1 MDFTK
6 LKIIGFKSFVERT
19 ELNIE
24 KGLTGI
30 IGPNGCGK
38 SNIVDALKWIM
49 GETSPKEMRGKGM
62 DDVIFNGT
70 SIRPQ
75 NDLAEIEIIIDNK
88 KKKAP
93 EMFNNYETIEIKRK
107 IEREKG
113 STYYI
118 NNKIVRA
125 KDVYL
130 LFADASSGP
139 DTTSI
144 VAQGQVHKLITSKPE
159 ERRILLEEAA
169 GITGLHA
176 RRHESELK
184 LKSAE
189 INLSRLEDI
198 IKAHKD
204 QCKTLEKQCKE
215 AEKYK
220 SIKDKIN
227 SLEITLI
234 KIRCINNISKIS
246 KKTERLEKIN
256 FEINKIDSL
265 LEDYKNEKNKF
276 LNKNNEKNKDLNN
289 LKIEKQNHLA
299 EKQKNLDE
307 INRISIQKD
316 NLKNRLTQFKDD
328 ISREKKFLED
338 ANFSLSKLQKN
349 IFNETKELDIKISN
363 SEKNTD
369 KENFINLKKDIEN
382 EIKKIEFIMSKS
394 TELNSKIDELISKN
408 KELINP
414 IKSTFDIISEKINS
428 VFSSFTEIKNNFSKL
443 TNLDKIFDFEEEHK
457 KWSKRIDDTKKHLE
471 KLVEREK
478 FTNNELKNLE
488 NKPEEIN
495 KNNVDIESKI
505 NSLNE
510 KINQLEKEII
520 INPRETKEIDE
531 KIKLNS
537 DKKIENHE
545 GKTRLETDL
554 EYLKNDLTSAYQ
566 ESENNFSLKLNE
578 DILKQEKNNIQNLPA
593 MNVLQ
598 NNLNIEK
605 RKFDNIGPI
614 NFTAE
619 NEAKETN
626 KKIEKMVNDKIDVE
640 KAILK
645 LRETISNINKEGREK
660 INKCFDSVNQNF
672 KNLFTQFFDGGK
684 AFLKMVGSSDPLLS
698 GLEVFASPPGKKMNT
713 LSLLSGG
720 EKTMAATALILA
732 VFLQNPSPIC
742 VLDEVDAPLDDINI
756 EKFCRVIKKI
766 NYDTSTKFVIIT
778 HNPITMAHMDRLYGV
793 TMAETGISKL
803 ISIKLEEAQK
813 LREVS

>member
-6 LKIIGFKSFVERT
+6 LKITGFKSFVERT
-19 ELNIE
+19 ELDIE

-30 IGPNGCGK
+30 VGPNGCGK

-75 NDLAEIEIIIDNK
+75 NDLAEIEIEIDNK
-88 KKKAP
+88 KRKAP
-93 EMFNNYETIEIKRK
+93 EIFNDYETIEIKRK

-118 NNKIVRA
+118 NNKVARA
-125 KDVYL
+125 KDVRL

-144 VAQGQVHKLITSKPE
+144 VAQGQVHRLISSKPE

-176 RRHESELK
+176 RRHEAELK

-198 IKAHKD
+198 IKTHKE
-204 QCKTLEKQCKE
+204 QFKILEKQAKE

-220 SIKDKIN
+220 TVKDKIN
-227 SLEITLI
+227 KLEITII
-234 KIRCINNISKIS
+234 KIRCINNINKIS
-246 KKTERLEKIN
+246 KKTERLEKIS

-265 LEDYKNEKNKF
+265 LENYKNEKNKF
-276 LNKNNEKNKDLNN
+276 LSKSNEKNNDLNN
-289 LKIEKQNHLA
+289 LKN
-299 EKQKNLDE
+299 EKQKNIDE
-307 INRISIQKD
+307 INRVSIQKD
-316 NLKNRLTQFKDD
+316 NLKNRLKQLTVD

-363 SEKNTD
+363 SEKNSG

-382 EIKKIEFIMSKS
+382 ELKKIEFIISKS
-394 TELNSKIDELISKN
+394 NELNSKIDELKN
-408 KELINP
+408 KNNNLITP
-414 IKSTFDIISEKINS
+414 IKSTFDIISEKIKS
-428 VFSSFTEIKNNFSKL
+428 VFSSFTDIKNNFSKL
-443 TNLDKIFDFEEEHK
+443 TNLDKIFDFEEEHA
-457 KWSKRIDDTKKHLE
+457 KWSKRIDDAKKHLE
-471 KLVEREK
+471 ELVEREK
-478 FTNNELKNLE
+478 FTNNELINLE
-488 NKPEEIN
+488 AKPDELNKRNIEL
-495 KNNVDIESKI
+495 DI
-505 NSLNE
+505 
-510 KINQLEKEII
+510 KINQLEKEITI
-520 INPRETKEIDE
+520 DPNQTKEIDK
-531 KIKLNS
+531 KIKINS
-537 DKKIENHE
+537 DKKIESHE
-545 GKTRLETDL
+545 EKTRLETDL
-554 EYLKNDLTSAYQ
+554 EYLKNDLDNAYQ
-566 ESENNFSLKLNE
+566 ESENNFNLKLNE
-578 DILKQEKNNIQNLPA
+578 ENLKEEKINVQDLPA
-593 MNVLQ
+593 KGILQ
-598 NNLNIEK
+598 NDLNVEK
-605 RKFDNIGPI
+605 RKFDKIGPI

-619 NEAKETN
+619 NEAMETN
-626 KKIEKMVNDKIDVE
+626 KKIEKMVNEKIDVE

-645 LRETISNINKEGREK
+645 LRETISSINKEGREK
-660 INKCFDSVNQNF
+660 INKCFDGVNQNF
-672 KNLFTQFFDGGK
+672 QNLFTQFFDGGK
-684 AFLKMVGSSDPLLS
+684 SYLKMIGSTDPLLS

-756 EKFCRVIKKI
+756 EKYCKVIKKI
-766 NYDTSTKFVIIT
+766 NHDTLTKFIIIT

-793 TMAETGISKL
+793 TMAETGVSKL
-803 ISIKLEEAQK
+803 ISVQLEEAQK

>member
-6 LKIIGFKSFVERT
+6 LKITGFKSFVERT
-19 ELNIE
+19 ELDIE

-30 IGPNGCGK
+30 VGPNGCGK

-75 NDLAEIEIIIDNK
+75 NDLAEIEIEIDNK
-88 KKKAP
+88 KRKAP
-93 EMFNNYETIEIKRK
+93 EIFNDYETIEIKRK

-118 NNKIVRA
+118 NNKVARA
-125 KDVYL
+125 KDVRL

-144 VAQGQVHKLITSKPE
+144 VAQGQVHRLISSKPE

-176 RRHESELK
+176 RRHEAELK

-198 IKAHKD
+198 IKTHKE
-204 QCKTLEKQCKE
+204 QFKILEKQAKE

-220 SIKDKIN
+220 TVKDKIN
-227 SLEITLI
+227 KLEITII
-234 KIRCINNISKIS
+234 KIRCINNINKIS
-246 KKTERLEKIN
+246 KKTERLEKIS

-265 LEDYKNEKNKF
+265 LENYKNEKNKF
-276 LNKNNEKNKDLNN
+276 LSKSNEKNNDLNN
-289 LKIEKQNHLA
+289 LKN
-299 EKQKNLDE
+299 EKQKNIDE
-307 INRISIQKD
+307 INRVSIQKD
-316 NLKNRLTQFKDD
+316 NLKNRLKQLTVD

-363 SEKNTD
+363 SEKNSG

-382 EIKKIEFIMSKS
+382 ELKKIEFIISKS
-394 TELNSKIDELISKN
+394 NELNSKIDELKN
-408 KELINP
+408 KNNNLITP
-414 IKSTFDIISEKINS
+414 IKSTFDIISEKIKS
-428 VFSSFTEIKNNFSKL
+428 VFSSFTDIKNNFSKL
-443 TNLDKIFDFEEEHK
+443 TNLDKIFDFEEEHA
-457 KWSKRIDDTKKHLE
+457 KWSKRIDDAKKHLE
-471 KLVEREK
+471 ELVEREK
-478 FTNNELKNLE
+478 FTNNELINLE
-488 NKPEEIN
+488 AKPDELNKRNIEL
-495 KNNVDIESKI
+495 DI
-505 NSLNE
+505 
-510 KINQLEKEII
+510 KINQLEKEITI
-520 INPRETKEIDE
+520 DPNQTKEIDK
-531 KIKLNS
+531 KIKINS
-537 DKKIENHE
+537 DKKIESHE
-545 GKTRLETDL
+545 EKTRLETDL
-554 EYLKNDLTSAYQ
+554 EYLKNDLDNAYQ
-566 ESENNFSLKLNE
+566 ESENNFNLKLNE
-578 DILKQEKNNIQNLPA
+578 ENLKEEKINVQDLPA
-593 MNVLQ
+593 KGILQ
-598 NNLNIEK
+598 NDLNVEK
-605 RKFDNIGPI
+605 RKFDKIGPI

-619 NEAKETN
+619 NEAMETN
-626 KKIEKMVNDKIDVE
+626 KKIEKMVNEKIDVE

-645 LRETISNINKEGREK
+645 LRETISSINKEGREK
-660 INKCFDSVNQNF
+660 INKCFDGVNQNF
-672 KNLFTQFFDGGK
+672 QNLFTQFFDGGK
-684 AFLKMVGSSDPLLS
+684 SYLKMIGSTDPLLS

-720 EKTMAATALILA
+720 EKTMAANALILP

-756 EKFCRVIKKI
+756 EKYCKVIKKI
-766 NYDTSTKFVIIT
+766 NHDTLTKFVIIT

-793 TMAETGISKL
+793 TMAETGVSKL
-803 ISIKLEEAQK
+803 ISVQLEEAQK

>member
-6 LKIIGFKSFVERT
+6 LKITGFKSFVERT
-19 ELNIE
+19 ELDIE

-30 IGPNGCGK
+30 VGPNGCGK

-75 NDLAEIEIIIDNK
+75 HDLADIEIEIDNK
-88 KKKAP
+88 KRKAP
-93 EMFNNYETIEIKRK
+93 EIFNDYETIEIKRK

-118 NNKIVRA
+118 NNKVARA
-125 KDVYL
+125 KDVRL

-144 VAQGQVHKLITSKPE
+144 VAQGQVHRLISSKPE

-176 RRHESELK
+176 RRHEAELK

-198 IKAHKD
+198 IKTHKE
-204 QCKTLEKQCKE
+204 QFKILEKQAKE

-220 SIKDKIN
+220 TVKDKIN
-227 SLEITLI
+227 KLEITII
-234 KIRCINNISKIS
+234 KIRCINNINKIS
-246 KKTERLEKIN
+246 KKTERLEKIS

-265 LEDYKNEKNKF
+265 LENYKNEKNKF
-276 LNKNNEKNKDLNN
+276 LSKSNEKNNDLNN
-289 LKIEKQNHLA
+289 LKN
-299 EKQKNLDE
+299 EKQKNIDE
-307 INRISIQKD
+307 INRVSIQKD
-316 NLKNRLTQFKDD
+316 NLKNRLKQLTVD

-363 SEKNTD
+363 SEKNSG

-382 EIKKIEFIMSKS
+382 ELKKIEFIISKS
-394 TELNSKIDELISKN
+394 NELNSKIDELKN
-408 KELINP
+408 KNNNLITP
-414 IKSTFDIISEKINS
+414 IKSTFDIISEKIKS
-428 VFSSFTEIKNNFSKL
+428 VFSSFTDIKNNFSKL
-443 TNLDKIFDFEEEHK
+443 TNLDKIFDFEEEHA
-457 KWSKRIDDTKKHLE
+457 KWSKRIDDAKKHLE
-471 KLVEREK
+471 ELVEREK
-478 FTNNELKNLE
+478 FTNNELINLE
-488 NKPEEIN
+488 AKPDELNKRNIEL
-495 KNNVDIESKI
+495 DI
-505 NSLNE
+505 
-510 KINQLEKEII
+510 KINQLEKEITI
-520 INPRETKEIDE
+520 DPNQTKEIDK
-531 KIKLNS
+531 KIKINS
-537 DKKIENHE
+537 DKKIESHE
-545 GKTRLETDL
+545 EKTRLETDL
-554 EYLKNDLTSAYQ
+554 EYLKNDLDNAYQ
-566 ESENNFSLKLNE
+566 ESENNFNLKLNE
-578 DILKQEKNNIQNLPA
+578 ENLKEEKINVQDLPA
-593 MNVLQ
+593 KGILQ
-598 NNLNIEK
+598 NDLNVEK
-605 RKFDNIGPI
+605 RKFDKIGPI

-619 NEAKETN
+619 NEAMETN
-626 KKIEKMVNDKIDVE
+626 KKIEKMVNEKIDVE

-645 LRETISNINKEGREK
+645 LRETISSINKEGREK
-660 INKCFDSVNQNF
+660 INKCFDGVNQNF
-672 KNLFTQFFDGGK
+672 QNLFTQFFDGGK
-684 AFLKMVGSSDPLLS
+684 SYLKMIGSTDPLLS

-756 EKFCRVIKKI
+756 EKYCKVIKKI
-766 NYDTSTKFVIIT
+766 NHDTLTKFVIIT

-793 TMAETGISKL
+793 TMAETGVSKL
-803 ISIKLEEAQK
+803 ISVQLEEAQK

>member
-6 LKIIGFKSFVERT
+6 LKISGFKSFVEKT
-19 ELNIE
+19 EFDIE

-30 IGPNGCGK
+30 VGPNGCGK

-93 EMFNNYETIEIKRK
+93 EIFNNYETIEIKRK

-125 KDVYL
+125 KDIHL

-144 VAQGQVHKLITSKPE
+144 VAQGQVHKLISSKPE

-176 RRHESELK
+176 RRHEAELK
-184 LKSAE
+184 LKSAD

-198 IKAHKD
+198 IKTHKD
-204 QCKTLEKQCKE
+204 QYKVLEKQVKE

-220 SIKDKIN
+220 TIKDKIN
-227 SLEITLI
+227 NLEITII
-234 KIRCINNISKIS
+234 KIRCINNINKIS

-265 LEDYKNEKNKF
+265 LENYKNEKNKF
-276 LNKNNEKNKDLNN
+276 LSKSNEKNNELNN
-289 LKIEKQNHLA
+289 LKN

-316 NLKNRLTQFKDD
+316 SLKNRLIQLSND

-363 SEKNTD
+363 TEKNSG
-369 KENFINLKKDIEN
+369 KENFIKLKKDIEG
-382 EIKKIEFIMSKS
+382 ELKKIEFIISKS
-394 TELNSKIDELISKN
+394 NQLNSKIDELKSENSNLITTIKN
-408 KELINP
+408 
-414 IKSTFDIISEKINS
+414 TFDVISEKIKS
-428 VFSSFTEIKNNFSKL
+428 VFSSFTDIKNNFSKL
-443 TNLDKIFDFEEEHK
+443 TNLDKIFDFEEEHA
-457 KWSKRIDDTKKHLE
+457 KWSKRIDEAKKHLGE
-471 KLVEREK
+471 LVEREK
-478 FTNNELKNLE
+478 FTNNELVNLK
-488 NKPEEIN
+488 NKPDEIN
-495 KNNVDIESKI
+495 NKNVELDLKI
-505 NSLNE
+505 N
-510 KINQLEKEII
+510 KLEKEITI
-520 INPRETKEIDE
+520 DPNQTKQIDS
-531 KIKLNS
+531 KIKINS
-537 DKKIENHE
+537 EKKIESHE
-545 GKTRLETDL
+545 EKTRLETDL
-554 EYLKNDLTSAYQ
+554 EYLKNDLDNAFE
-566 ESENNFSLKLNE
+566 ESENNFSLKLNQN
-578 DILKQEKNNIQNLPA
+578 ILKQEKINLQDLPA
-593 MNVLQ
+593 RNILQ
-598 NNLNIEK
+598 NDLNVEK
-605 RKFDNIGPI
+605 RKFDKIGPI

-619 NEAKETN
+619 NDAKETN
-626 KKIEKMVNDKIDVE
+626 KKIEKIVNNKIDVE

-660 INKCFDSVNQNF
+660 ISKCFDGINQNF

-698 GLEVFASPPGKKMNT
+698 GLEVFASPPGKKTNT

-720 EKTMAATALILA
+720 EKTMAATAMILA

-756 EKFCRVIKKI
+756 DKYCKVIKKI
-766 NYDTSTKFVIIT
+766 NHDTSTKFIIIT
-778 HNPITMAHMDRLYGV
+778 HNPITMANMDRLYGV

-803 ISIKLEEAQK
+803 ISVKLQEAQK

>member
-6 LKIIGFKSFVERT
+6 LKITGFKSFVERT
-19 ELNIE
+19 ELDIE

-30 IGPNGCGK
+30 VGPNGCGK

-75 NDLAEIEIIIDNK
+75 NDLAEIEIEIDNK
-88 KKKAP
+88 KRKAP
-93 EMFNNYETIEIKRK
+93 EIFNDYETIEIKRK

-118 NNKIVRA
+118 NNKVARA
-125 KDVYL
+125 KDVRL

-144 VAQGQVHKLITSKPE
+144 VAQGQVHRLISSKPE

-176 RRHESELK
+176 RRHEAELK

-198 IKAHKD
+198 IKTHKE
-204 QCKTLEKQCKE
+204 QFKILEKQAKE

-220 SIKDKIN
+220 TVKDKIN
-227 SLEITLI
+227 KLEITII
-234 KIRCINNISKIS
+234 KIRCINNINKIS
-246 KKTERLEKIN
+246 KKTERLEKIS

-265 LEDYKNEKNKF
+265 LENYKNEKNKF
-276 LNKNNEKNKDLNN
+276 LSKSNEKNNDLNN
-289 LKIEKQNHLA
+289 LKN
-299 EKQKNLDE
+299 EKQKNIDE
-307 INRISIQKD
+307 INRVSIQKD
-316 NLKNRLTQFKDD
+316 NLKNRLKQLTVD

-363 SEKNTD
+363 SEKNSG

-382 EIKKIEFIMSKS
+382 ELKKIEFIISKS
-394 TELNSKIDELISKN
+394 NELNSKIDELKN
-408 KELINP
+408 KNNNLITP
-414 IKSTFDIISEKINS
+414 IKSTFDIISEKIKS
-428 VFSSFTEIKNNFSKL
+428 VFSSFTDIKNNFSKL
-443 TNLDKIFDFEEEHK
+443 TNLDKIFDFEEEHA
-457 KWSKRIDDTKKHLE
+457 KWSKRIDDAKKHLE
-471 KLVEREK
+471 ELVEREK
-478 FTNNELKNLE
+478 FTNNELINLE
-488 NKPEEIN
+488 AKPDELNKRNIEL
-495 KNNVDIESKI
+495 DI
-505 NSLNE
+505 
-510 KINQLEKEII
+510 KINQLEKEITI
-520 INPRETKEIDE
+520 DPNQTKEIDK
-531 KIKLNS
+531 KIKINS
-537 DKKIENHE
+537 DKKIESHE
-545 GKTRLETDL
+545 EKTRLETDL
-554 EYLKNDLTSAYQ
+554 EYLKNDLDNAYQ
-566 ESENNFSLKLNE
+566 ESENNFNLKLNE
-578 DILKQEKNNIQNLPA
+578 ENLKEEKINVQDLPA
-593 MNVLQ
+593 KGILQ
-598 NNLNIEK
+598 NDLNVEK
-605 RKFDNIGPI
+605 RKFDKIGPI

-619 NEAKETN
+619 NEAMETN
-626 KKIEKMVNDKIDVE
+626 KKIEKMVNEKIDVE

-645 LRETISNINKEGREK
+645 LRETISSINKEGREK
-660 INKCFDSVNQNF
+660 INKCFDGVNQNF
-672 KNLFTQFFDGGK
+672 QNLFTQFFDGGK
-684 AFLKMVGSSDPLLS
+684 SYLKMVGSTDPLLS

-756 EKFCRVIKKI
+756 EKYCKVIKKI
-766 NYDTSTKFVIIT
+766 NHDTLTKFVIIT

-793 TMAETGISKL
+793 TMAETGVSKL
-803 ISIKLEEAQK
+803 ISVQLEEAQK

>member
-6 LKIIGFKSFVERT
+6 LKITGFKSFVERT
-19 ELNIE
+19 ELDIE

-30 IGPNGCGK
+30 VGPNGCGK

-75 NDLAEIEIIIDNK
+75 NDLAEIEIEINNK
-88 KKKAP
+88 KRKAP
-93 EMFNNYETIEIKRK
+93 EMFNDYETIEIKRK

-118 NNKIVRA
+118 NNKVVRA
-125 KDVYL
+125 KDVHL

-144 VAQGQVHKLITSKPE
+144 VAQGQVHKLISSKPE

-176 RRHESELK
+176 RRHEAELK

-198 IKAHKD
+198 VKTHKD
-204 QCKTLEKQCKE
+204 QFKILEKQAKE

-220 SIKDKIN
+220 TVKDKIN
-227 SLEITLI
+227 KLEITII
-234 KIRCINNISKIS
+234 KIRCINNINKIS

-265 LEDYKNEKNKF
+265 LENYKNEKNKF
-276 LNKNNEKNKDLNN
+276 LSKSNEKNNDLNN
-289 LKIEKQNHLA
+289 LKN

-316 NLKNRLTQFKDD
+316 SLKNRLKQLAVD
-328 ISREKKFLED
+328 ILREKKFLED
-338 ANFSLSKLQKN
+338 ANYSLSKLQKN

-363 SEKNTD
+363 SDKNSG

-382 EIKKIEFIMSKS
+382 ELKKIEFIISKS
-394 TELNSKIDELISKN
+394 NELNSKIDELKN
-408 KELINP
+408 KNNNLITP
-414 IKSTFDIISEKINS
+414 IKNTFDIISEKIKS
-428 VFSSFTEIKNNFSKL
+428 VFSSFTNIKNNFSKL
-443 TNLDKIFDFEEEHK
+443 TNLDKIFDFEEEHA
-457 KWSKRIDDTKKHLE
+457 KWSKRIDDAKKHLE
-471 KLVEREK
+471 ELVEREK
-478 FTNNELKNLE
+478 FTNNELINLE

-495 KNNVDIESKI
+495 KRNVELDA
-505 NSLNE
+505 
-510 KINQLEKEII
+510 KINQLEKEITI
-520 INPRETKEIDE
+520 DPNQTKEIDK
-531 KIKLNS
+531 KIKINS
-537 DKKIENHE
+537 DKKIESHE
-545 GKTRLETDL
+545 EKTRLETDL
-554 EYLKNDLTSAYQ
+554 EYLKNDLDNAYQ

-578 DILKQEKNNIQNLPA
+578 EILKQEKINVQDLPA
-593 MNVLQ
+593 KNILQ

-605 RKFDNIGPI
+605 RKFDKIGPI

-626 KKIEKMVNDKIDVE
+626 KKIETMVNEKIDVE

-645 LRETISNINKEGREK
+645 LRESISNINKEGREK
-660 INKCFDSVNQNF
+660 INKCFDGVNQNF
-672 KNLFTQFFDGGK
+672 QNLFTQFFDGGK
-684 AFLKMVGSSDPLLS
+684 SYLKMVGSSDPLLS
-698 GLEVFASPPGKKMNT
+698 GLEVFASPPGKKMNS

-756 EKFCRVIKKI
+756 EKYCKVIKKI
-766 NYDTSTKFVIIT
+766 NHDTLTKFVIIT

-793 TMAETGISKL
+793 TMAETGVSKL
-803 ISIKLEEAQK
+803 ISVQLEEAQK

>member
-6 LKIIGFKSFVERT
+6 LKITGFKSFVERT
-19 ELNIE
+19 ELDIE

-30 IGPNGCGK
+30 VGPNGCGK

-75 NDLAEIEIIIDNK
+75 NDLAEIEIEIDNK
-88 KKKAP
+88 KRKAP
-93 EMFNNYETIEIKRK
+93 EMFNDYETIEIKRK

-118 NNKIVRA
+118 NNKVVRA
-125 KDVYL
+125 KDVHL

-144 VAQGQVHKLITSKPE
+144 VAQGQVHRLISSKPE

-176 RRHESELK
+176 RRHEAELK
-184 LKSAE
+184 LKSSG

-198 IKAHKD
+198 IKTHKD
-204 QCKTLEKQCKE
+204 QFKILEKQAKE

-220 SIKDKIN
+220 TVKDKIN
-227 SLEITLI
+227 KLEITII
-234 KIRCINNISKIS
+234 KIRCINNINKIS
-246 KKTERLEKIN
+246 KKTERLEKIS

-265 LEDYKNEKNKF
+265 LENYKNEKNKF
-276 LNKNNEKNKDLNN
+276 LSKSNEKNNDLNN
-289 LKIEKQNHLA
+289 LKN

-316 NLKNRLTQFKDD
+316 SLKNRLKQLVDD

-349 IFNETKELDIKISN
+349 IFNETKELNIKISN
-363 SEKNTD
+363 NEKNSS

-382 EIKKIEFIMSKS
+382 ELKKIEFIISKS
-394 TELNSKIDELISKN
+394 NELNSKIDELKSKN
-408 KELINP
+408 NNLITP
-414 IKSTFDIISEKINS
+414 IKNTFNIISEKIKS
-428 VFSSFTEIKNNFSKL
+428 VFSSFTDIKNNFSKL
-443 TNLDKIFDFEEEHK
+443 TNIDKIFDFEEEHA
-457 KWSKRIDDTKKHLE
+457 KWSKRIDETKKHLE
-471 KLVEREK
+471 ELVEREK
-478 FTNNELKNLE
+478 FTNNELINLE

-495 KNNVDIESKI
+495 KKNIE
-505 NSLNE
+505 LDV
-510 KINQLEKEII
+510 KINQLEKEITI
-520 INPRETKEIDE
+520 DPNQTKEIDK
-531 KIKLNS
+531 KIKINS
-537 DKKIENHE
+537 DKKIESHE
-545 GKTRLETDL
+545 EKTRLETDL
-554 EYLKNDLTSAYQ
+554 EYLKNDLDNAYE
-566 ESENNFSLKLNE
+566 ESENNFSLKLNKE
-578 DILKQEKNNIQNLPA
+578 ILKQEKINVQDLPA
-593 MNVLQ
+593 RNILQ
-598 NNLNIEK
+598 NDLNFEK
-605 RKFDNIGPI
+605 RKFDKIGPI

-626 KKIEKMVNDKIDVE
+626 KKIEKMINEKIDVE

-645 LRETISNINKEGREK
+645 LRETISSINKEGREK
-660 INKCFDSVNQNF
+660 ISKCFDGVNQNF
-672 KNLFTQFFDGGK
+672 KNLFAQFFEGGK
-684 AFLKMVGSSDPLLS
+684 AYLKMIGSSDPLLS

-756 EKFCRVIKKI
+756 EKYCKVIKKI
-766 NYDTSTKFVIIT
+766 NHNTLTKFVIIT

-793 TMAETGISKL
+793 TMAETGVSKL
-803 ISIKLEEAQK
+803 ISVELKEAQK

>member
-6 LKIIGFKSFVERT
+6 LKISGFKSFVEKT
-19 ELNIE
+19 EFDIE

-30 IGPNGCGK
+30 VGPNGCGK

-75 NDLAEIEIIIDNK
+75 NDLAEIEIVIDNK

-93 EMFNNYETIEIKRK
+93 EIFNDYETIEIKRK

-125 KDVYL
+125 KDIHL

-144 VAQGQVHKLITSKPE
+144 VAQGQVHKLISSKPE

-176 RRHESELK
+176 RRHEAELK
-184 LKSAE
+184 LKSAD

-198 IKAHKD
+198 IKTHKD
-204 QCKTLEKQCKE
+204 QYKVLEKQVKE

-220 SIKDKIN
+220 TIKDKIN
-227 SLEITLI
+227 NLEITII
-234 KIRCINNISKIS
+234 KIRCINNINKIS

-256 FEINKIDSL
+256 IEINKIDSL
-265 LEDYKNEKNKF
+265 LENYKNEKNKF
-276 LNKNNEKNKDLNN
+276 LSKSNEKNNELNN
-289 LKIEKQNHLA
+289 LKN

-316 NLKNRLTQFKDD
+316 SLKNRLIQLSND

-363 SEKNTD
+363 TEKNSG
-369 KENFINLKKDIEN
+369 KENFIKLKKDIEG
-382 EIKKIEFIMSKS
+382 ELKKIEFIISKS
-394 TELNSKIDELISKN
+394 NQLNSKIDELKSENSNLITTIKN
-408 KELINP
+408 
-414 IKSTFDIISEKINS
+414 TFDVISEKIKS
-428 VFSSFTEIKNNFSKL
+428 VFSSFTDIKNNFSKL
-443 TNLDKIFDFEEEHK
+443 TNLDKIFDFEEEHA
-457 KWSKRIDDTKKHLE
+457 KWSKRIDEAKKHLGE
-471 KLVEREK
+471 LVEREK
-478 FTNNELKNLE
+478 FTNNELVNLK
-488 NKPEEIN
+488 NKPDEIN
-495 KNNVDIESKI
+495 NKNVELDLKI
-505 NSLNE
+505 N
-510 KINQLEKEII
+510 KLEKEITI
-520 INPRETKEIDE
+520 DPNQTKQIDN
-531 KIKLNS
+531 KIKINS
-537 DKKIENHE
+537 EKKIESHE
-545 GKTRLETDL
+545 EKTRLETDL
-554 EYLKNDLTSAYQ
+554 EYLKNDLDNAFE
-566 ESENNFSLKLNE
+566 ESENNFSLKLNQ
-578 DILKQEKNNIQNLPA
+578 DILKQEKINLQDLPA
-593 MNVLQ
+593 RNILQ
-598 NNLNIEK
+598 NDLNVEK
-605 RKFDNIGPI
+605 RKFDKIGPI

-619 NEAKETN
+619 NDAKETN
-626 KKIEKMVNDKIDVE
+626 KKIEKIVNNKIDVE

-660 INKCFDSVNQNF
+660 ISKCFDGINQNF

-698 GLEVFASPPGKKMNT
+698 GLEVFASPPGKKTNT

-720 EKTMAATALILA
+720 EKTMAATAMILA

-756 EKFCRVIKKI
+756 DKYCKVIKKI
-766 NYDTSTKFVIIT
+766 NHDTSTKFIIIT
-778 HNPITMAHMDRLYGV
+778 HNPITMANMDRLYGV

-803 ISIKLEEAQK
+803 ISVKLQEAQK

>member
-6 LKIIGFKSFVERT
+6 LKITGFKSFVERT
-19 ELNIE
+19 ELDIE

-30 IGPNGCGK
+30 VGPNGCGK

-75 NDLAEIEIIIDNK
+75 NDLAEIEIEIDNK
-88 KKKAP
+88 KRKAP
-93 EMFNNYETIEIKRK
+93 EIFNDYETIEIKRK

-118 NNKIVRA
+118 NNKVARA
-125 KDVYL
+125 KDVRL

-144 VAQGQVHKLITSKPE
+144 VAQGEVHRLISSKPE

-176 RRHESELK
+176 RRHEAELK

-198 IKAHKD
+198 IKTHKE
-204 QCKTLEKQCKE
+204 QFKILEKQAKE

-220 SIKDKIN
+220 TVKDKIN
-227 SLEITLI
+227 KLEITII
-234 KIRCINNISKIS
+234 KIRCINNINKIS
-246 KKTERLEKIN
+246 KKTERLEKIS

-265 LEDYKNEKNKF
+265 LENYKNEKNKF
-276 LNKNNEKNKDLNN
+276 LSKSNEKNNDLNN
-289 LKIEKQNHLA
+289 LKN
-299 EKQKNLDE
+299 EKQKNIDE
-307 INRISIQKD
+307 INRVSIQKD
-316 NLKNRLTQFKDD
+316 NLKNRLKQLTVD

-363 SEKNTD
+363 SEKNSG

-382 EIKKIEFIMSKS
+382 ELKKIEFIISKS
-394 TELNSKIDELISKN
+394 NELNSKIDELKN
-408 KELINP
+408 KNNNLITP
-414 IKSTFDIISEKINS
+414 IKSTFDIISEKIKS
-428 VFSSFTEIKNNFSKL
+428 VFSSFTDIKNNFSKL
-443 TNLDKIFDFEEEHK
+443 TNLDKIFDFEEEHA
-457 KWSKRIDDTKKHLE
+457 KWSKRIDDAKKHLE
-471 KLVEREK
+471 ELVEREK
-478 FTNNELKNLE
+478 FTNNELINLE
-488 NKPEEIN
+488 AKPDELNKRNIEL
-495 KNNVDIESKI
+495 DI
-505 NSLNE
+505 
-510 KINQLEKEII
+510 KINQLEKEITI
-520 INPRETKEIDE
+520 DPNQTKEIDK
-531 KIKLNS
+531 KIKINS
-537 DKKIENHE
+537 DKKIESHE
-545 GKTRLETDL
+545 EKTRLETDL
-554 EYLKNDLTSAYQ
+554 EYLKNDLDNAYQ
-566 ESENNFSLKLNE
+566 ESENNFNLKLNE
-578 DILKQEKNNIQNLPA
+578 ENLKEEKINVQDLPA
-593 MNVLQ
+593 KGILQ
-598 NNLNIEK
+598 NDLNVEK
-605 RKFDNIGPI
+605 RKFDKIGPI

-619 NEAKETN
+619 NEAMETN
-626 KKIEKMVNDKIDVE
+626 KKIEKMVNEKIDVE

-645 LRETISNINKEGREK
+645 LRETISSINKEGREK
-660 INKCFDSVNQNF
+660 INKCFDGVNQNF
-672 KNLFTQFFDGGK
+672 QNLFTQFFDGGK
-684 AFLKMVGSSDPLLS
+684 SYLKMIGSTDPLLS

-756 EKFCRVIKKI
+756 EKYCKVIKKI
-766 NYDTSTKFVIIT
+766 NHDTLTKFVIIT

-793 TMAETGISKL
+793 TMAETGVSKL
-803 ISIKLEEAQK
+803 ISVQLEEAQK

>member
-6 LKIIGFKSFVERT
+6 LKITGFKSFVEKT
-19 ELNIE
+19 EFDIE

-30 IGPNGCGK
+30 VGPNGCGK

-75 NDLAEIEIIIDNK
+75 NDLAEIEIVIDNK

-93 EMFNNYETIEIKRK
+93 EIFNDYETIEIKRK

-125 KDVYL
+125 KDIHL

-144 VAQGQVHKLITSKPE
+144 VAQGQVHKLISSKPE

-176 RRHESELK
+176 RRHEAELK
-184 LKSAE
+184 LKSAD

-198 IKAHKD
+198 IETHKD
-204 QCKTLEKQCKE
+204 QYKVLEKQVKE

-220 SIKDKIN
+220 TIKDKIN
-227 SLEITLI
+227 NLEITII
-234 KIRCINNISKIS
+234 KIRCINNINKIS

-265 LEDYKNEKNKF
+265 LENYKNEKNKF
-276 LNKNNEKNKDLNN
+276 LSKSNEKNNELNN
-289 LKIEKQNHLA
+289 LKNEK
-299 EKQKNLDE
+299 EKNLDE

-316 NLKNRLTQFKDD
+316 SLKNRLIQLNND
-328 ISREKKFLED
+328 ISREKKFLKD

-363 SEKNTD
+363 TEKNSG
-369 KENFINLKKDIEN
+369 KENFIKLKKDIED
-382 EIKKIEFIMSKS
+382 ELKKIEFIISKS
-394 TELNSKIDELISKN
+394 NELNSKIDELKSENGDLITTIKN
-408 KELINP
+408 
-414 IKSTFDIISEKINS
+414 TFDVISEKIKS
-428 VFSSFTEIKNNFSKL
+428 VFSSFTDIKNNFSKL
-443 TNLDKIFDFEEEHK
+443 TNLDKIFDFEEEHA
-457 KWSKRIDDTKKHLE
+457 KWSKRIDDAKKHLE
-471 KLVEREK
+471 ELVEREK
-478 FTNNELKNLE
+478 FTNNELVNLK

-495 KNNVDIESKI
+495 KKNVELDV
-505 NSLNE
+505 
-510 KINQLEKEII
+510 KINQLEKEITI
-520 INPRETKEIDE
+520 DPNQTKQIDK
-531 KIKLNS
+531 KIKINS

-545 GKTRLETDL
+545 EKTRLETDL
-554 EYLKNDLTSAYQ
+554 EYLKNDLENAFE
-566 ESENNFSLKLNE
+566 ESENNFSLKLNQ
-578 DILKQEKNNIQNLPA
+578 DILKQEKINLQDLPA
-593 MNVLQ
+593 RNILQ
-598 NNLNIEK
+598 NDLNVEK
-605 RKFDNIGPI
+605 RKFDKIGPI

-619 NEAKETN
+619 NDAKETN
-626 KKIEKMVNDKIDVE
+626 KKIEKIVNNKIDVE

-660 INKCFDSVNQNF
+660 ISKSFDGINQNF

-698 GLEVFASPPGKKMNT
+698 GLEVFASPPGKKTNT

-720 EKTMAATALILA
+720 EKTMAATAMILA

-756 EKFCRVIKKI
+756 DKYCKVIKKI
-766 NYDTSTKFVIIT
+766 NHDTSTKFIIIT
-778 HNPITMAHMDRLYGV
+778 HNPITMANMDRLYGV

-803 ISIKLEEAQK
+803 ISVKLQEAQK